1 MANNKLNSTEN
12 ILVKVDQN
20 NVILVDPNS
29 VIENGNVEMRN
40 VQSENLVMYVN
51 LEADL
56 VPRSILS
63 VSGNQQTTG
72 NLLSIAKGTFNIL
85 RNANGGDLDTSWT
98 DTFVGQDTVI
108 TKDGK
113 KTTIAANTSDTSGQS
128 FGIESIIINVK
139 GANFIPQVNIN
150 FVDVRGKTLF
160 ESPENSPYRAFFH
173 LPWPIFYLTVKGY
186 FGKAIRYRLH
196 LTKFTSKYNGNNGN
210 FDVSTTFV
218 GSTYAFLNDI
228 PLTGILNAPYM
239 YAIEQDK
246 EAQYNPNTQQYT
258 KTVSKSSKGYTLLK
272 SVYSDYV
279 SRGLLPKSF
288 LQNPKTLR
296 EIISVAK
303 TLDKILEREILDQK
317 VDFHIFDGVK
327 EFERI
332 IQEFLSSIESW
343 GQLHLSNDFVIDN
356 GTKLTYLAK
365 TEKNNLDNVK
375 NVKNSKTLESI
386 ITNFKTK
393 LTETAIFTE
402 YKINESKADFKQ
414 QTFNFVNGIQ
424 NIDFYIDVKNSNYVI
439 KYQTLIDQIL
449 EIEKSF
455 VTQRNKLQTFVEGEM
470 NKVIKDP
477 EKGIGFEPTI
487 RNIFGVIMANADVYI
502 KLLKDVHNRAYDVG
516 SKRKTILKNYSDET
530 PKDDNIY
537 PWPEVKKIDSD
548 AKQKVIAYPGDPD
561 LQVALQSNSPLLWPE
576 VDFVENYHGTATK
589 RIDPLAEKEGGVG
602 VINYV
607 FESNTPDVDILSIT
621 DVFDIVTTIPY
632 GDKSISGI
640 IYEIYERARYATLLD
655 TYDNT
660 TVQELANNEF
670 DNISKIFKEDSDII
684 DVLRTINNTLK
695 LNEYILSFS
704 PFERFPY
711 YQDKLPTTGYIQN
724 LENTSFQIEQYG
736 QSLKA
741 QKNNSYT
748 NLTKNLIKYTSEDY
762 RKSIYPFNSNLYLNY
777 LNKSEFNS
785 DDLNVKNFLTVNT
798 KEGLVSTPI
807 DSSMWVKDGYLDNL
821 FSQDLTIFDTKLNK
835 GFTNILNT
843 PYFHKQLFSDFTS
856 PNSYGKYAGSA
867 YLLLNSLPF
876 LDLEDNVKNY
886 ISPSGVALTRPN
898 KTRMSSLFRE
908 VNGSHYIP
916 YHLMVK
922 WGSIYHR
929 YKTFINENKD
939 ILSGF
944 LTTGNTTTP
953 IDTKLFFNNSYT
965 GTTFIADAGQKDYVL
980 PYNIKQDTSRV
991 FVNNNLLNISQY
1003 HVKDNLVT
1011 LVVPSLLND
1020 TVIIIN
1026 DDYLFFGTKRDVN
1039 HLNENELGIHPFYDA
1054 IFHQIVN
1061 GYTNYNVSLGNTDYV
1076 SSIQSGATNLIYKSF
1091 GDGIRYYTNYVNNSV
1106 IVSGDTFYTLLPSA
1120 GDNAIGNLAN
1130 PYVSI
1135 FSYSQKE
1142 QSGFKII
1149 YQDELLITDFSGKTF
1164 ASYSEYNRNYDI
1176 DISKKNDNKYSINSD
1191 YRKVMDLIATF
1202 SPSILDEFE
1211 NCFLDFATEKI
1222 NDEIPYHKFPPY
1234 SGISGVHSITYDK
1247 FQDLLKQIVTLPIK
1261 NTDPVDPTSFLNVLK
1276 SKQKIKLKDITKKI
1290 LSTDNLIKLTIGN
1303 SKEIIPHIWYGFANI
1318 DKSNTL
1324 KYDGYNPYTQSGNT
1338 IPIKLYLGEDTDG
1351 NYLKFFSV
1359 NNIELSEENVLLFR
1373 PLIYIF
1379 AGGFKNGKFTDK
1391 KGFQEYI
1398 KNILD
1403 KATNRLDIYLNRL
1416 TSQLPTLP
1424 QTNADNKQLT
1434 IFSGYQDTSLKL
1446 EEYNYFKVFND
1457 KWVSGNSLGAR
1468 PLMEEFLFLDKANK
1482 DIGDVAFLSL
1492 DKLLSLEDPKN
1503 DKTNLYSVIS
1513 MLLQGTG
1520 FDMRALPAYVNFY
1533 GTNFSTKSKT
1543 IPSKKIAQNLFGTFL
1558 DVDYQE
1564 SSPKIIIQY
1573 VGPTS
1578 KHLEMED
1585 IKQKENKFKNDSGN
1599 LFQNAQ
1605 SPLVVNVLNNTN
1617 AGDLYKSNKV
1627 VAFEVSIGDEN
1638 QALFKSV
1645 QLDQSS
1651 QRETSESMQ
1660 AVEDMGR
1667 SESGSGVGQMDT
1679 GLFDIYRLRSYTCE
1693 VTMLGN
1699 VMIQPTMF
1707 FYLKNIPMFRGSYWI
1722 TDVSHQIRV
1731 GNIVT
1736 TFKGTRIPYQSLP
1749 NPKDSFYSSYRV
1761 LFDKIQKAA
1770 TARVKEQS
1778 LITNGPNKNEQI
1790 LQTNNGSYLID
1801 TGDVNKAPKGEEVLK
1816 TSGAN
1821 EFGVGWGGFNGEKYI
1836 VKVKNPQI
1844 TKSVDSTYFRA
1855 VACVMGGKTYNP
1867 LNDVEMGILAR
1878 VTNKTKNSGD
1888 VNHKNILWNDIKDD
1902 NTHYFYA
1909 IKFDLRVSSNFII
1922 KAKTTFINPKTQ
1934 KTITVDPIAENV
1946 TEINKSNISGA
1957 IHKGPNIDG
1966 FGIGLS
1972 KKLMSDLG
1980 LVDGDV
1986 VYFTMDKG
1994 Y

>member
-1 MANNKLNSTEN
+1 MANSKLNSNEN

-29 VIENGNVEMRN
+29 VIEGGNVAMRN
-40 VQSENLVMYVN
+40 VQAENLVMYVN

-56 VPRSILS
+56 IPRSILS

-72 NLLSIAKGTFNIL
+72 NLLSIAKGTFNVL

-98 DTFVGQDTVI
+98 DSFVGQDTVI
-108 TKDGK
+108 TKDGQ
-113 KTTIAANTSDTSGQS
+113 KTTIAANTADTSAQS
-128 FGIESIIINVK
+128 FGIESININVK
-139 GANFIPQVNIN
+139 GASFIPQVNIN

-160 ESPENSPYRAFFH
+160 ESPENSPYKAFFH

-196 LTKFTSKYNGNNGN
+196 LTKFTSKYNGSNGN
-210 FDVSTTFV
+210 FDISTTFV

-288 LQNPKTLR
+288 LNNPKTLR

-303 TLDKILEREILDQK
+303 SLDKILEREILDQK

-332 IQEFLSSIESW
+332 IQEFLTAVEAW
-343 GQLHLSNDFVIDN
+343 GQAHLSNDFVTDN
-356 GTKLTYLAK
+356 ETKLTYLAK
-365 TEKNNLDNVK
+365 TEKNTLDNVK
-375 NVKNSKTLESI
+375 NPKNSKTLESI

-393 LTETAIFTE
+393 LTKTAIFTE
-402 YKINESKADFKQ
+402 YKLNESGANFKQ

-439 KYQTLIDQIL
+439 KHRTLIEQIL
-449 EIEKSF
+449 EIQKSF
-455 VTQRNKLQTFVEGEM
+455 VTQRNKLQDFVEKEM

-477 EKGIGFEPTI
+477 KKGIGFEPTI

-502 KLLKDVHNRAYDVG
+502 KLLKEVHNKAYDVG
-516 SKRKTILKNYSDET
+516 NKRKGILKNYSDET
-530 PKDDNIY
+530 PKDDHIY
-537 PWPEVKKIDSD
+537 PWPEIKKIDSD

-561 LQVALQSNSPLLWPE
+561 LQVALQSNSSLLWPE

-589 RIDPLAEKEGGVG
+589 RIDPLAEKEGGIG

-607 FESNTPDVDILSIT
+607 FESNSPDVDILTIT
-621 DVFDIVTTIPY
+621 DAFDIATTIPY
-632 GDKSISGI
+632 GDKSISSI
-640 IYEIYERARYATLLD
+640 IYEIYERGRYATLLD
-655 TYDNT
+655 TYDNN
-660 TVQELANNEF
+660 VIQELANNEF
-670 DNISKIFKEDSDII
+670 DNISKIFKEDSDIV
-684 DVLRTINNTLK
+684 DVLRTITDTTKLK
-695 LNEYILSFS
+695 EYVLSFS
-704 PFERFPY
+704 PFERYPY
-711 YQDKLPTTGYIQN
+711 FEDKLPTTGYLKN
-724 LENTSFQIEQYG
+724 LESSSFQIEQYG

-741 QKNNSYT
+741 QKNSSYDSLSK
-748 NLTKNLIKYTSEDY
+748 NLTKYTPEDY
-762 RKSIYPFNSNLYLNY
+762 RKSIYPFNSNLYIDY
-777 LNKSEFNS
+777 LNKSEFNL

-798 KEGLVSTPI
+798 KEGLISTPI
-807 DSSMWVKDGYLDNL
+807 DSLMWVKEKHTDNL
-821 FSQDLTIFDTKLNK
+821 FNQNLNILNK
-835 GFTNILNT
+835 GSINILNT
-843 PYFHKQLFSDFTS
+843 PYFHKQLFSDFNS
-856 PNSYGKYAGSA
+856 SNSYGKYVGSA

-876 LDLEDNVKNY
+876 LDLDDNVKNY
-886 ISPSGVALTRPN
+886 FAPSGILLSTPN

-908 VNGSHYIP
+908 VNASHYVP
-916 YHLMVK
+916 YHLILK

-929 YKTFINENKD
+929 YKTYINDNKD

-944 LTTGNTTTP
+944 LTTGNTTTS
-953 IDTKLFFNNSYT
+953 ISGRTFFDNGN
-965 GTTFIADAGQKDYVL
+965 DYVFT
-980 PYNIKQDTSRV
+980 TS
-991 FVNNNLLNISQY
+991 
-1003 HVKDNLVT
+1003 DNLAESDFISYDT
-1011 LVVPSLLND
+1011 QDFLLDINDPSLTLEVLGNKY
-1020 TVIIIN
+1020 V
-1026 DDYLFFGTKRDVN
+1026 
-1039 HLNENELGIHPFYDA
+1039 GIHPFYDA

-1061 GYTNYNVSLGNTDYV
+1061 GYTHYTVTSGETSFFNNVK
-1076 SSIQSGATNLIYKSF
+1076 SGAINITKKFVGDNLIYT
-1091 GDGIRYYTNYVNNSV
+1091 TNYVKNSV
-1106 IVSGDTFYTLLPSA
+1106 IVSGDSFYTLLPSS
-1120 GDNAIGNLAN
+1120 GDNSLSNLTN
-1130 PYVSI
+1130 KSI
-1135 FSYSQKE
+1135 SDFTFSQKE
-1142 QSGFKII
+1142 QFGFKII
-1149 YQDELLITDFSGKTF
+1149 WQDELLTTDFSGKTF
-1164 ASYSEYNRNYDI
+1164 ANYSQYNRSYISGVPKTYD
-1176 DISKKNDNKYSINSD
+1176 NQYSISSD
-1191 YRKVMDLIATF
+1191 YRKVVDLIATF

-1222 NDEIPYHKFPPY
+1222 NDEIPYHKFEPY
-1234 SGISGVHSITYDK
+1234 SGTSGMHLVTYDK
-1247 FQDLLKQIVTLPIK
+1247 FQDLLKEVVTLPIET
-1261 NTDPVDPTSFLNVLK
+1261 NDPTDSVSSLNVLK
-1276 SKQKIKLKDITKKI
+1276 TKQKNKLENITKKI
-1290 LSTDNLIKLTIGN
+1290 LSTDNLIKISIGN
-1303 SKEIIPHIWYGFANI
+1303 SKEIIPHTWYGFANI
-1318 DKSNTL
+1318 DKYNSL
-1324 KYDGYNPYTQSGNT
+1324 KYDSYNAYLQSGYT
-1338 IPIKLYLGEDTDG
+1338 TPINLYVGEDIDG
-1351 NYLKFFSV
+1351 NYLKFFSI

-1379 AGGFKNGKFTDK
+1379 AGGYKEGKFKDK
-1391 KGFQEYI
+1391 QGFQNYL
-1398 KNILD
+1398 KTILD
-1403 KATNRLDIYLNRL
+1403 KASNRLELYLNRL
-1416 TSQLPTLP
+1416 TSQLPSLP

-1434 IFSGYQDTSLKL
+1434 IFSGYQDTALKL

-1457 KWVSGNSLGAR
+1457 KWVAGNSLGAR

-1492 DKLLSLEDPKN
+1492 DKLISLEDPKN

-1513 MLLQGTG
+1513 MLIQGTG

-1578 KHLEMED
+1578 KHLEMDD

-1605 SPLVVNVLNNTN
+1605 SPLIVNVLNNTN

-1627 VAFEVSIGDEN
+1627 VAFEVSVGDEN
-1638 QALFKSV
+1638 QAMFKSV
-1645 QLDQSS
+1645 ELNQSS

-1660 AVEDMGR
+1660 ALENLGR
-1667 SESGSGVGQMDT
+1667 SESGAGVGQMDT
-1679 GLFDIYRLRSYTCE
+1679 GLFDIYRLRAYTCE

-1722 TDVSHQIRV
+1722 TDVTHNIKP
-1731 GNIVT
+1731 GNIT
-1736 TFKGTRIPYQSLP
+1736 TIFKGTRIPYQSLP

-1790 LQTNNGSYLID
+1790 LQSDNGSFLID
-1801 TGDVNKAPKGEEVLK
+1801 TGDVKKAPKGEEVLK

-1836 VKVKNPQI
+1836 VKVKNPQVS
-1844 TKSVDSTYFRA
+1844 KNANQTYFRA
-1855 VACVMGGKTYNP
+1855 VSCVMGGKSYVP
-1867 LNDVEMGILAR
+1867 LDDVEMAILSR
-1878 VTNKTKNSGD
+1878 VTSKTKNSGD
-1888 VNHKNILWNDIKDD
+1888 VNHKNILWNDIKND
-1902 NTHYFYA
+1902 NEHYFYA

-1922 KAKTTFINPKTQ
+1922 SAKTTFTNPSNGKS
-1934 KTITVDPIAENV
+1934 ITVSPIAENI
-1946 TEINKSNISGA
+1946 TEINQSNISGA
-1957 IHKGPNIDG
+1957 IHKGPASEG
-1966 FGIGLS
+1966 FGIALS
-1972 KKLMSDLG
+1972 KKLMRDLG
-1980 LVDGDV
+1980 LNDGDV
-1986 VYFTMDKG
+1986 IYFNMDKG

>member
-1 MANNKLNSTEN
+1 MANSKLNSSEN

-29 VIENGNVEMRN
+29 VIEGGNVAMRN
-40 VQSENLVMYVN
+40 VASENLVMYVN

-56 VPRSILS
+56 IPRSILS

-72 NLLSIAKGTFNIL
+72 NLLSIAKGTFNVL

-98 DTFVGQDTVI
+98 DSFVGKDTVI

-113 KTTIAANTSDTSGQS
+113 KTTIAANTADTSAQS
-128 FGIESIIINVK
+128 FGIESININVK

-160 ESPENSPYRAFFH
+160 ESPENSPYKAFFH

-196 LTKFTSKYNGNNGN
+196 LTKFTSKYNGSNGN
-210 FDVSTTFV
+210 FDISTTFV

-279 SRGLLPKSF
+279 SKGLLPKSF
-288 LQNPKTLR
+288 LNNPKTLR

-332 IQEFLSSIESW
+332 VQEFLTSVETW
-343 GQLHLSNDFVIDN
+343 GQTHLSNDSVTDN
-356 GTKLTYLAK
+356 GTKFTYLAK
-365 TEKNNLDNVK
+365 TEKNALDNVK
-375 NVKNSKTLESI
+375 NSKNSKTLESI

-393 LTETAIFTE
+393 LTNTAIFTE
-402 YKINESKADFKQ
+402 YKLNESGANFKQ

-439 KYQTLIDQIL
+439 KFKTLTDQIL
-449 EIEKSF
+449 EIQKSF
-455 VTQRNKLQTFVEGEM
+455 VTQRNKLQDFVEKEM

-477 EKGIGFEPTI
+477 KKGIGFEPTI

-502 KLLKDVHNRAYDVG
+502 KLLKDVHNKAYDAG
-516 SKRKTILKNYSDET
+516 NKRKGILKNYSDET
-530 PKDDNIY
+530 PKDDHIY

-589 RIDPLAEKEGGVG
+589 RIDPLAEKEGGIG

-607 FESNTPDVDILSIT
+607 FESNTPNVDILPIT
-621 DVFDIVTTIPY
+621 DAFDIVTSVPY
-632 GDKSISGI
+632 GDKSISSI
-640 IYEIYERARYATLLD
+640 IYEIYERGRYATLLD
-655 TYDNT
+655 TYNNNT
-660 TVQELANNEF
+660 IQELSNNEF
-670 DNISKIFKEDSDII
+670 DNISKLFKEDSDVVDI
-684 DVLRTINNTLK
+684 LRTITDTTKLK
-695 LNEYILSFS
+695 EYILSFS
-704 PFERFPY
+704 PFERYPY
-711 YQDKLPTTGYIQN
+711 FQDKLPTTGYLKN
-724 LENTSFQIEQYG
+724 LEEVSFQIEQYG
-736 QSLKA
+736 QSLKT
-741 QKNNSYT
+741 QKNNSYVKLNK
-748 NLTKNLIKYTSEDY
+748 NLTNYISEDY
-762 RKSIYPFNSNLYLNY
+762 RKSIYPFSSNLYLNY
-777 LNKSEFNS
+777 INKSEFNL
-785 DDLNVKNFLTVNT
+785 DDLAVKNFISVNT

-807 DSSMWVKDGYLDNL
+807 DSLMWVKNGYTKNL
-821 FSQDLTIFDTKLNK
+821 FSQDLTIFDKGLNK

-843 PYFHKQLFSDFTS
+843 PYFHKQLFTDFAS
-856 PNSYGKYAGSA
+856 PNSYGKYVGSA

-876 LDLEDNVKNY
+876 LDLENNVENY
-886 ISPSGVALTRPN
+886 FTSSGTVLSKPY

-908 VNGSHYIP
+908 VNGSHYVP
-916 YHLMVK
+916 YHLILK

-929 YKTFINENKD
+929 YKTYINDNKD

-953 IDTKLFFNNSYT
+953 INTNLFFNNSYT
-965 GTTFIADAGQKDYVL
+965 GTTFIAQAGQTDYVL
-980 PYNIKQDTSRV
+980 TYDIKQDRSRV
-991 FVNNNLLNISQY
+991 FVNNSLLAPSQY
-1003 HVKDNLVT
+1003 FVTNNLVT
-1011 LVVPSLLND
+1011 LQVPSSLND
-1020 TVIIIN
+1020 TIIIIN
-1026 DDYLFFGTKRDVN
+1026 DDYLFFGTKRDID
-1039 HLNENELGIHPFYDA
+1039 HTSQNELGIHPFYDA

-1076 SSIQSGATNLIYKSF
+1076 SSIQSGTTNLIYKSF
-1091 GDGIRYYTNYVNNSV
+1091 GDGIRYYSNYVNNST
-1106 IVSGDTFYTLLPSA
+1106 INSNDKFYTLLPSS

-1130 PYVSI
+1130 PYVSG
-1135 FSYSQKE
+1135 FTYSQKE

-1164 ASYSEYNRNYDI
+1164 ASYSQYNRNYDGAI
-1176 DISKKNDNKYSINSD
+1176 VKTNDNKYSISSD
-1191 YRKVMDLIATF
+1191 YRKVIDLIATF

-1211 NCFLDFATEKI
+1211 NCFIDFATEKI
-1222 NDEIPYHKFPPY
+1222 NDEIPYHKFEPY
-1234 SGISGVHSITYDK
+1234 SGTSGMHSVTYDK
-1247 FQDLLKQIVTLPIK
+1247 FQDLLKQIVTLPIDS
-1261 NTDPVDPTSFLNVLK
+1261 TDPIDPTSFLNVLK
-1276 SKQKIKLKDITKKI
+1276 SKQKIKLENITKKI
-1290 LSTDNLIKLTIGN
+1290 LSSDNLIKVTIGN

-1324 KYDGYNPYTQSGNT
+1324 KYDAYNAFTQSGNT
-1338 IPIKLYLGEDTDG
+1338 TPINLYLGEDIDG
-1351 NYLKFFSV
+1351 NYLNFFSI

-1379 AGGFKNGKFTDK
+1379 AGGYKEGKFKDK
-1391 KGFQEYI
+1391 PGFQSYL
-1398 KNILD
+1398 KTILD
-1403 KATNRLDIYLNRL
+1403 KASNRLELYLNRL

-1434 IFSGYQDTSLKL
+1434 IFSGYQDTALKL

-1457 KWVSGNSLGAR
+1457 KWVAGNSLGAR

-1605 SPLVVNVLNNTN
+1605 SPLVVNVLNNAN
-1617 AGDLYKSNKV
+1617 IGDLYKSNKV
-1627 VAFEVSIGDEN
+1627 VAFEVSVGDEN
-1638 QALFKSV
+1638 QAMFKSV

-1699 VMIQPTMF
+1699 AMIQPTMF

-1722 TDVSHQIRV
+1722 TDVSHQIRP

-1736 TFKGTRIPYQSLP
+1736 IFKGTRIPYQSLP

-1790 LQTNNGSYLID
+1790 LQTDNGSFLID
-1801 TGDVNKAPKGEEVLK
+1801 TGDTKKSPKGEEVLK

-1836 VKVKNPQI
+1836 VKVKNPQVSKN
-1844 TKSVDSTYFRA
+1844 TNQTYFRA
-1855 VACVMGGKTYNP
+1855 VACLMGGKSYNP
-1867 LNDVEMGILAR
+1867 LDDVDMAILSR

-1888 VNHKNILWNDIKDD
+1888 VNHKNILWNDIKKD
-1902 NTHYFYA
+1902 NNHYFYA
-1909 IKFDLRVSSNFII
+1909 IKFDLRVSANFII
-1922 KAKTTFINPKTQ
+1922 SAKTTFTNPSNG
-1934 KTITVDPIAENV
+1934 KTITVSPIPEST
-1946 TEINKSNISGA
+1946 TEINQSNISGA
-1957 IHKGPNIDG
+1957 IHKGPPVEG
-1966 FGIGLS
+1966 FGIALS
-1972 KKLMSDLG
+1972 QKLMRDLG
-1980 LVDGDV
+1980 LNDGDV
-1986 VYFTMDKG
+1986 VYFNMDKG